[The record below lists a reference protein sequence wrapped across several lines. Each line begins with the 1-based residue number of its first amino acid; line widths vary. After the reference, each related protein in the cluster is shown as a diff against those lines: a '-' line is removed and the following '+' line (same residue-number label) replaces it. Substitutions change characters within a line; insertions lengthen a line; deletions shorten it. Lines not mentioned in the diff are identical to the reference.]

1 MRVEGKK
8 GGKVRTGA
16 TIRRTNYKNIEVI
29 GKTGVEKLQSK
40 GVGGL
45 LKKNFHHSIGGK
57 KDKFMQHDLY
67 AETHEDID
75 Q

>member
-8 GGKVRTGA
+8 GGKVSNG
-16 TIRRTNYKNIEVI
+16 TIRRTNHKNIEAL
-29 GKTGVEKLQSK
+29 GKSGVEKMKTK
-40 GVGGL
+40 GLGGL
-45 LKKNFHHSIGGK
+45 LKKNFHHNIGGK
-57 KDKFMQHDLY
+57 KDKFMHHDLY